1 MSLTITLS
9 RHTHAVLRSS
19 CSPLALRNSLL
30 RSAALPSA
38 LGAKRLASYG
48 SYGYGDNYNEGG
60 YGGAAPS
67 GGGGWGGRKSLPRN
81 TIIKFVPQQEAWIV
95 ERMGRFHRVLEPGL
109 NFLVPIIDR
118 VKYVKGLKEVAV
130 EVPSQSAITQDNVT
144 LELDGVLYFRVVDPF
159 KSDILCPPS
168 PYISTLTLTFTPQ
181 ASYGVEDA
189 EFAITQL
196 AQTTMRAEIGQ
207 MTLDR
212 TLAERAHLNANI
224 VDAINMAADD
234 WGIRCLRYEI
244 RDIHP
249 PQKVVESMHQQVSAE
264 RTKRAQIL
272 ESEGARQAAINVA
285 EGRKQATILA
295 SEADK
300 AEQINKASGE
310 AEAIL
315 LRARATAEGLR
326 NIAQA
331 IEGNARG
338 NDAVSLTVAEKYV
351 DAFGKLAKEGTTII
365 VPAGA
370 ADAGSMVAQALT
382 IFDAI
387 QRNRPKILPG
397 VHKSTGVD
405 STKEAFLRDFTE
417 GEARDPSPEQK

>member
-1 MSLTITLS
+1 M
-9 RHTHAVLRSS
+9 
-19 CSPLALRNSLL
+19 
-30 RSAALPSA
+30 
-38 LGAKRLASYG
+38 
-48 SYGYGDNYNEGG
+48 E
-60 YGGAAPS
+60 
-67 GGGGWGGRKSLPRN
+67 RKSLPRN

-95 ERMGRFHRVLEPGL
+95 ERMGKFHRMLEPGL
-109 NFLVPIIDR
+109 NILVPIIDR
-118 VKYVKGLKEVAV
+118 IKYVKSLKETAI

-144 LELDGVLYFRVVDPF
+144 LELDGVLYYRIMDPF
-159 KSDILCPPS
+159 K
-168 PYISTLTLTFTPQ
+168 

-224 VDAINMAADD
+224 VDAINSAAED
-234 WGIRCLRYEI
+234 WGIQCLRYEI

-249 PQKVVESMHQQVSAE
+249 PAKVVESMHQQVSAE

-315 LRARATAEGLR
+315 LRAEASAKGIEKVAMAISR
-326 NIAQA
+326 N
-331 IEGNARG
+331 RG
-338 NDAVSLTVAEKYV
+338 TDAVSMTVAEKYV
-351 DAFGKLAKEGTTII
+351 DAFGKMAKEGTTMI
-365 VPAGA
+365 VPASANDA
-370 ADAGSMVAQALT
+370 ASMVAQALSIYNNINKPKASQKPQLPPT
-382 IFDAI
+382 STDDPEKSIKEEMTKDLVDAAERESSF
-387 QRNRPKILPG
+387 QEPRE
-397 VHKSTGVD
+397 S
-405 STKEAFLRDFTE
+405 S
-417 GEARDPSPEQK
+417 